1 MVKIDTYAQRIF
13 AAISSTL
20 LAKFPGFQDTP
31 IYIKWG
37 ALNIDENRERGG
49 SPTSKHLVGDAI
61 DVQLTPNTDSRK
73 ALFATIAENVM
84 LKNNLGT
91 EIAIEWGLN
100 GHVHVALVRYRGMHK
115 RFPIKGGAIWTTNS
129 KISIESVNKAITK
142 YGAVVVDPSKVSKPI
157 DTKAAMTKLSDD
169 IGSALKT
176 NDMSNVD
183 FVVYKAG
190 QLSRDL
196 STLNTSPVINQDLHD
211 LIDRIQNKKVR

>member
-1 MVKIDTYAQRIF
+1 MVKLDTYAQRIF

-20 LAKFPGFQDTP
+20 LVKFPGFQDTP

-37 ALNIDENRERGG
+37 ALSIDANRDRGG

-91 EIAIEWGLN
+91 EIAIEWGLS

-129 KISIESVNKAITK
+129 KISIEAVNKAIIK
-142 YGAVVVDPSKVSKPI
+142 Y
-157 DTKAAMTKLSDD
+157 
-169 IGSALKT
+169 
-176 NDMSNVD
+176 
-183 FVVYKAG
+183 
-190 QLSRDL
+190 
-196 STLNTSPVINQDLHD
+196 
-211 LIDRIQNKKVR
+211 